1 MLLSGINLATADT
14 VILYDSDWNPQTD
27 AQAIDRVHRI
37 GQTKQVRVFRLVT
50 ENTVD
55 ERIVQRAE
63 IKLRLDRMVIKNT
76 KTNKKEDNST
86 GQMKIEKVDI
96 VRFGADQI
104 LSDDYEEIIDVDI
117 EQILKHG
124 TVKTNAEN
132 EKYAKMKASELQN
145 YTLQQ
150 ASSVSLYNFEGVDY
164 KKLTSASVETVP
176 FARPIRAAAL
186 QQSAAEWTVLHPFQ
200 FFPPTLMLLCLPGTM
215 KVDMSKQTGT
225 PEL

>member
-1 MLLSGINLATADT
+1 M
-14 VILYDSDWNPQTD
+14 YDSDWNPQSD

-50 ENTVD
+50 ENTID

-76 KTNKKEDNST
+76 KVQKKENNSVD
-86 GQMKIEKVDI
+86 KIDI
-96 VRFGADQI
+96 IRFGADQI

-117 EQILKHG
+117 EQILQNG

-132 EKYAKMKASELQN
+132 EKYAKMKENELRN

-150 ASSVSLYNFEGVDY
+150 ASSLSLYKFEGVDY
-164 KKLTSASVETVP
+164 KQITSASVET
-176 FARPIRAAAL
+176 ASSSRPIRAAAL
-186 QQSAAEWTVLHPFQ
+186 QNQQSSEWTSLEPFQ
-200 FFPPTLMLLCLPGTM
+200 FFPPSLILLCLPGTM
-215 KVDMSKQTGT
+215 KLDMSKDTGT
-225 PEL
+225 SQSF